1 MTREHQNQQGFTI
14 HHQLK
19 KICLL
24 LFFSFIAVI
33 KYTALDL
40 VVKWWVKSMLSQQA
54 GYTMSLTGFLDLVY
68 SWNHGISFG
77 MFQNYEYS
85 NKIFIGIVAIIIIY
99 IWKLLLNSKSYRMY
113 VGYSMILGG
122 AVGNL
127 ADRIINGAVFDFIS
141 FHIGSFYFPVFNI
154 ADALI
159 SLGAIIVI
167 HQHYK
172 ISKKIAKAKEKEYDP
187 IDEEA
192 EKIRRMDREIA
203 KKGIK

>member
-1 MTREHQNQQGFTI
+1 MTNESKGFVI

-24 LFFSFIAVI
+24 LFFSLIAVA
-33 KYTALDL
+33 KYTILDL
-40 VVKWWVKSMLSQQA
+40 ATKWWVKSMLSQQA
-54 GYTMSLTGFLDLVY
+54 GYTISLTDFLDLAY

-77 MFQNYEYS
+77 MFQSYEYS
-85 NKIFIGIVAIIIIY
+85 NKIFIIVASIIIIY
-99 IWKLLLNSKSYRMY
+99 VWKLLLDSKSYPMY

-122 AVGNL
+122 AMGNL
-127 ADRIINGAVFDFIS
+127 MDRIINGAVFDFIS
-141 FHIGSFYFPVFNI
+141 FHIGSFYFPIFNI
-154 ADALI
+154 ADGLITIGALV
-159 SLGAIIVI
+159 VI
-167 HQHYK
+167 YQHYK

-192 EKIRRMDREIA
+192 ERIRQMDREIA